1 VVFEILKNS
10 STLDDQAI
18 FHAASILKNKAMFDF
33 VAFRMQQD
41 PSQAQT
47 VLLQMCQDLVQVIT
61 HYSSTNFRDGK
72 VAPRFIVNVLCTAL
86 AYLTIHTHQIW
97 PNLIS
102 DITSAF
108 SNDLEQAFCLLRV
121 FKYMAEDCD
130 NEQIVVEE
138 SVKESYYEYLD
149 SHAREQVFKNIFN
162 HWAQN
167 IPQLIANQAAID
179 SSKVTFL

>member
-1 VVFEILKNS
+1 
-10 STLDDQAI
+10 
-18 FHAASILKNKAMFDF
+18 
-33 VAFRMQQD
+33 
-41 PSQAQT
+41 
-47 VLLQMCQDLVQVIT
+47 
-61 HYSSTNFRDGK
+61 
-72 VAPRFIVNVLCTAL
+72 
-86 AYLTIHTHQIW
+86 
-97 PNLIS
+97 
-102 DITSAF
+102 
-108 SNDLEQAFCLLRV
+108 
-121 FKYMAEDCD
+121 MAEDCD